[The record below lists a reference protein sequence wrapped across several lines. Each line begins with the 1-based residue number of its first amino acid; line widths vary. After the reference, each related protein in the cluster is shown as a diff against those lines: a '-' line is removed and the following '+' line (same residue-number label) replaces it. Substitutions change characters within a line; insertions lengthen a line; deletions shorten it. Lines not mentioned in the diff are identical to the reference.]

1 MAREDTRFRVPFS
14 SHFWEPVASAPL
26 ERIGAQD
33 KMATTTLFVGGAR
46 SGKSRLAQQACE
58 ALAGPWT
65 YLATAEAWDEEMTD
79 RIARHRSDRGPG
91 WHTVECPVD
100 LAAAID
106 AATGP
111 VLVDCLTLWLSNLML
126 GDHDIDRHTADLLA
140 AIGGAQHPVLLVS
153 NEVGMGIVPDHPLG
167 RRFRD
172 AAGRLNQAVAAK
184 VDRCWFVVAGMVL
197 PLERLSS
204 PP

>member
-1 MAREDTRFRVPFS
+1 
-14 SHFWEPVASAPL
+14 
-26 ERIGAQD
+26 
-33 KMATTTLFVGGAR
+33 MATTTLFVGGAR
-46 SGKSRLAQQACE
+46 SGKSRLAQGACE
-58 ALAGPWT
+58 ALPGPWT
-65 YLATAEAWDEEMTD
+65 YLATAEAWDAEMAD
-79 RIARHRSDRGPG
+79 RIARHRADRGPG

-111 VLVDCLTLWLSNLML
+111 VLIDCLTLWLSNLML
-126 GDHDIDRHTADLLA
+126 GGHHIDRHTADLLA
-140 AIGGAQHPVLLVS
+140 AIGRARHPVLLVS

-167 RRFRD
+167 RAFRD

-197 PLERLSS
+197 PLERFE
-204 PP
+204 PAP